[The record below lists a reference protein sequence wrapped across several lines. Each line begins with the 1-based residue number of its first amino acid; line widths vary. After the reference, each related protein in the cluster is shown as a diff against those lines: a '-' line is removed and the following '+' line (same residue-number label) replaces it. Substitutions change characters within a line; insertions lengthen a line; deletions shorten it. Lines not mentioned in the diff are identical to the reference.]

1 VQQSHFKSVDIYRNS
16 SILEQ
21 ILKKEIFVESKV
33 QQQYLAIHSQLNIGD
48 IILVT
53 GSKKPSK
60 WLVNAQKLYY
70 KKAQSSHVMIHIGD
84 GVIIHAT
91 TVKGVHFSPL
101 LEELNDCETTWRV
114 LRNKSLA
121 DIDENNLLR
130 SSLKF
135 FNQKYNI
142 KFLEVPEE
150 GADINNTESSFC
162 SELASKFFESLD
174 IRIADHLERKVF
186 PCNFDQFFDSIS
198 SNSDWIDVT
207 EIYKEIITLPCQDE
221 YLISCKAAIAHMS
234 LMLMK
239 RQYLAPWRE
248 FSYSFIADFAKQT
261 GNQQLSKLSDEMR
274 DKLKNRELDMW
285 FDKDKN
291 FGQQEPPSE
300 KELSDSLSKFMGLY
314 DVAGESLNEIFDLAK
329 KKK

>member
-1 VQQSHFKSVDIYRNS
+1 M
-16 SILEQ
+16 
-21 ILKKEIFVESKV
+21 ESEV
-33 QQQYLAIHSQLNIGD
+33 QQQYLAIHNQLNIGD

-91 TVKGVHFSPL
+91 TGKGVHFSPL
-101 LEELNDCETTWRV
+101 LEELNDCEKTWRV

-121 DIDENNLLR
+121 GIDENNLLR
-130 SSLKF
+130 SSLRF

-142 KFLEVPEE
+142 KFLEAPEKCTE
-150 GADINNTESSFC
+150 IDNTESSFC
-162 SELASKFFESLD
+162 SELASKFFESLG
-174 IRIADHLERKVF
+174 IKIGENLGRKVF
-186 PCNFDQFFDSIS
+186 PCDFDQFFDSIS
-198 SNSDWIDVT
+198 IDSNWLDVT
-207 EIYKEIITLPCQDE
+207 KLYRKIVDLPCQEE
-221 YLISCKAAIAHMS
+221 YLISCKANIALMS

-239 RQYLAPWRE
+239 RQYLAPFRE
-248 FSYSFIADFAKQT
+248 FTYNALADFAKITENKELTQV
-261 GNQQLSKLSDEMR
+261 SDEVR
-274 DKLKNRELDMW
+274 DKLKNRQLNMW

-300 KELSDSLSKFMGLY
+300 KELSNSLNKFMGLY
-314 DVAGESLNEIFDLAK
+314 GVAGESLNEIFDLVK